1 MSMAKKGDIKEL
13 LRKETMKKR
22 VSLNALER
30 ARLSFVIQEKTA
42 KFIEEIKPAS
52 VLVYASYASEV
63 DTKALMRWLLKKNVR
78 LLVPADYGKLNGFEV
93 SEITSI
99 VEIMSKKKGVPVPKN
114 KRPANVVPDVV
125 VCPGLAFDRK
135 GRRLGYGG
143 GNFDRYLAG
152 LPKRTLKIGI
162 CFFVQLLDELPED
175 IHDVHMD
182 AVVTEKEIIV
192 SR

>member
-135 GRRLGYGG
+135 GRRLGYGR